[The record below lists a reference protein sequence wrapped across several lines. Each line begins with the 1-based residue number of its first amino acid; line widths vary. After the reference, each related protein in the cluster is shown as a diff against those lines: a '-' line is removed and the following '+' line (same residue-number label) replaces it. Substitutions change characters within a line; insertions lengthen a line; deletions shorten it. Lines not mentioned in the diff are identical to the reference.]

1 MAQLDV
7 QPKKRTTPWWLWLLL
22 ALVLL
27 AIIFFLSKGCN
38 RTADNAVAGGTD
50 TSANATASGAETG
63 ATGVTGNTADWNNV
77 DFNSPVASYEEIT
90 DTSIGVRGGNGYAIY
105 SLGENVLFDTDKS
118 TIRAEAA
125 SNLKQIASSL
135 SKRFNGGQIR
145 IFGYT
150 DAEGSA
156 GYNKQLAEQRAEA
169 VKAWLVQNGQI
180 TDQNVSVHPVGESR
194 PVASNSTES
203 GRQQNRRVEIVAKS
217 NK

>member
-38 RTADNAVAGGTD
+38 RTADNVAAGTGD
-50 TSANATASGAETG
+50 TTARTENAGAG
-63 ATGVTGNTADWNNV
+63 VTGVTGAAADWNSV
-77 DFNSPVASYEEIT
+77 DFNSPAASYEEIT
-90 DTSIGVRGGNGYAIY
+90 DTSIGVRGSNGYAIY
-105 SLGENVLFDTDKS
+105 SLGENVLFDSDKS
-118 TIRAEAA
+118 TIREQAA
-125 SNLKQIASSL
+125 SNLQQISGSL

-145 IFGYT
+145 VYGYT

-169 VKAWLVQNGQI
+169 VKAWLVKNGQ
-180 TDQNVSVHPVGESR
+180 VSEQAISVQPVGESR
-194 PVASNSTES
+194 PVASNATES

-217 NK
+217 NQ